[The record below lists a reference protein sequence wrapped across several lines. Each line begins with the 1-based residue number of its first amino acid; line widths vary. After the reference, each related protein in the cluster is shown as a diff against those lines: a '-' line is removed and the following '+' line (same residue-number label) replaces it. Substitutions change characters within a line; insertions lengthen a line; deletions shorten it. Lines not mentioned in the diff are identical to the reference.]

1 MSGLSASE
9 SFKRTRPRP
18 VTAKACKSSYPADMV
33 TITHRIDEELKQLLD
48 RYCEEHG
55 LKVQAVVQEAIAQ
68 WLEDAEDLALVEE
81 RRGGPWVAWEEVRD
95 EI

>member
-1 MSGLSASE
+1 MLGAGDILYA
-9 SFKRTRPRP
+9 
-18 VTAKACKSSYPADMV
+18 MV
-33 TITHRIDEELKQLLD
+33 TITHRIDEELKHLLD

-68 WLEDAEDLALVEE
+68 WLEDSEDLALIEE
-81 RRGGPWVAWEEVRD
+81 RRGGPWVEWKEVRD